1 MTPEARAVWASF
13 EFRVPMLLRNVEPL
27 TESQIRWR
35 PGPGRNSIRWQL
47 WHIAEVEDNWVRT
60 CLLRDEPHYPFVT
73 SLADADLEHDS
84 PRKSDLLEYL
94 QQVRTLTKKRLEAL
108 SAEDFE
114 ATLDLMREVRFDDAF
129 TYKFSPREGTPATR
143 MPDAWS
149 VPDDEAQARLE
160 QLIRVARG
168 IQAEINEGEVGRVEE
183 VLVEKEARDPGEVLG
198 RTRRNKAVVFEGGAD
213 DIGRYRTVR
222 LARTTGATF
231 AGEVVSC
238 AASQD
243 RRRGPAAVASG

>member
-114 ATLDLMREVRFDDAF
+114 ATTKD
-129 TYKFSPREGTPATR
+129 
-143 MPDAWS
+143 PDF
-149 VPDDEAQARLE
+149 
-160 QLIRVARG
+160 
-168 IQAEINEGEVGRVEE
+168 GE
-183 VLVEKEARDPGEVLG
+183 L
-198 RTRRNKAVVFEGGAD
+198 
-213 DIGRYRTVR
+213 TVR
-222 LARTTGATF
+222 QLWAGVATSFAWHAGQVALTAKLLPDTPVSTWTFTGWSD
-231 AGEVVSC
+231 GG
-238 AASQD
+238 
-243 RRRGPAAVASG
+243 RG